1 MLTVPLT
8 AGWLAGMGL
17 VESRGISTEAT
28 ERHLAR
34 AVLLSLLVVMVVEL
48 LLLLLLMLLLLLLLL

>member
-8 AGWLAGMGL
+8 AGWLAGMDITY
-17 VESRGISTEAT
+17 STGISTETT

-34 AVLLSLLVVMVVEL
+34 AVLFLLVVLVVVEL
-48 LLLLLLMLLLLLLLL
+48 LLLLLLSLLLLLLLL